1 VTVRRWWAGVTVA
14 LAAIGAAAHAAD
26 AAAPVPIA
34 AFVPDSLF
42 LRPAL
47 SPDGQLLAVIVD
59 LQVDDRLVPT
69 LSVFEV
75 PELKLVARMRMPVR
89 QVAIEHYWVDNRRLL
104 ISNGLEIGRREAP
117 VATGTTFAT
126 DIDGKNQKFL
136 VNAGDVHGLPEPAD
150 GRFYLRQD
158 RRESREWKSVL
169 FEVDSRSGEFKRL
182 ATVPMPGLAFVL
194 KHDGRAGLAYG
205 TDDKGQGI
213 VFRRPAELEPTDSAA
228 RTPDEQ
234 SLPFAYVPDDSAVY
248 AEHTKFGGPHTLVR
262 ENVDGSART
271 VLAQD
276 DIGSIS
282 LVLWGPSPSQP
293 FAAATRVGIPTL
305 RYFADDR
312 PEAQLHRALAAQFPG
327 SFVEF
332 LGFSSDGGR
341 LLFRV
346 GSDRDPGTFYL
357 WDRATGKAHQLF
369 SMMSGIDPDRMGE
382 RRPIALKARDGLD
395 LRGYLTLPPGRE
407 PRGLPLVLLPHGGPH
422 GVADEWFF
430 DPDAQFLASRGYAV
444 LQLNFRGSSGR
455 GEKFREAGYRE
466 WGDKVQDDLIDAV
479 EWAGRSGI
487 VDSTRVCVFGASFG
501 AYSAMLTAAKAPTA
515 FKCAVGLAGLY
526 DLPMWFNEDRFI
538 FDPKS
543 KALMTRYF
551 GDDVKEQRRISP
563 TQAASRIDVPV
574 LLIHGDTDSTT
585 PFAQGK
591 AMRDALRAAKKN
603 VEWVDVSGEGHGFYA
618 RKNQEDLYRRLEA
631 FLAKHI
637 GK

>member
-1 VTVRRWWAGVTVA
+1 M
-14 LAAIGAAAHAAD
+14 
-26 AAAPVPIA
+26 PIA
-34 AFVPDSLF
+34 AFIPDSLF
-42 LRPAL
+42 LRPSL
-47 SPDGQLLAVIVD
+47 SPDGRLLAVIVD
-59 LQVDDRLVPT
+59 VKDGDRIVPT

-75 PELKLVARMRMPVR
+75 PELKLVARMRMPVNE
-89 QVAIEHYWVDNRRLL
+89 VAIEHAWVDNRRLV
-104 ISNGLEIGRREAP
+104 ISNGLEVGRHEAP
-117 VATGTTFAT
+117 FATGVIFAT
-126 DIDGKNQKFL
+126 DVDGSNQKFL
-136 VNAGDVHGLPEPAD
+136 FGPRSSRGEGEVHRLPDRPD

-158 RRESREWKSVL
+158 RREDRQWRSVL
-169 FEVDSRSGEFKRL
+169 FEVDSRTAELKRL
-182 ATVPMPGLAFVL
+182 ATLPLPGQAFVL
-194 KHDGRAGLAYG
+194 KHDGQVGVAFGSDEKNDRV
-205 TDDKGQGI
+205 
-213 VFRRPAELEPTDSAA
+213 VFRRPTDPEPTASPAL
-228 RTPDEQ
+228 TPDEFA
-234 SLPFAYVPDDSAVY
+234 LPFAYSPDDSALY
-248 AEHTKFGGPHTLVR
+248 GQLAKAGGPRMLMR
-262 ENVDGSART
+262 EGVDGSART
-271 VLAQD
+271 VMARD
-276 DIGSIS
+276 DIGNIDI
-282 LVLWGPSPSQP
+282 VLWGPPPSQP

-312 PEAQLHRALAAQFPG
+312 SEAQLHRALAAQFPG

-332 LGFSSDGGR
+332 LGFSGDGGR

-357 WDRATGKAHQLF
+357 WERATGKAHQLF

-382 RRPIALKARDGLD
+382 RRPIALQARDGLE

-455 GEKFREAGYRE
+455 GEKFREAGYRQ

-479 EWAGRSGI
+479 EWAGRSGM
-487 VDSTRVCVFGASFG
+487 VDSDRVCVFGASFG

-526 DLPMWFNEDRFI
+526 DLAMWFNEDRFI

-591 AMRDALRAAKKN
+591 AMRDALRAAKKD